1 MSKKTIEAPQKTSNS
16 RHPFSD
22 PENNAGFVMWQVSM
36 LWQRKLKGEL
46 DKLEITH
53 AQFLL
58 LAALDYQSTQKKIVS
73 QQDLATHCRIDK
85 MMTSKILNIMQ
96 KKGLI
101 TRRKNKMDTRSKT
114 LMLSEEGER
123 ILKAA
128 LKAVDRVDGDF
139 LLPLGLNG
147 MSFQDDMRSLLK
159 ANH

>member
-1 MSKKTIEAPQKTSNS
+1 MSKKTAEASVKVSNA

-36 LWQRKLKGEL
+36 LWQRKLKAEL
-46 DKLEITH
+46 DKLGLTH

-58 LAALDYQSTQKKIVS
+58 LAALDYQSTQKKVVS

-85 MMTSKILNIMQ
+85 MMTSKILRIMQ
-96 KKGLI
+96 KKGFI

-114 LMLSEEGER
+114 LVVSEEGETV
-123 ILKAA
+123 LKQA

-139 LLPLGLNG
+139 VLPLGLNA
-147 MSFQDDMRSLLK
+147 MSFQDDMRMLLRT
-159 ANH
+159 NS

>member
-1 MSKKTIEAPQKTSNS
+1 MSKKTAEASVKVSNA

-36 LWQRKLKGEL
+36 LWQRKLKAEL
-46 DKLEITH
+46 DKLGLTH

-58 LAALDYQSTQKKIVS
+58 LAALDYQSTQKKVVS

-85 MMTSKILNIMQ
+85 MMTSKILRIMQ
-96 KKGLI
+96 KKGFI

-114 LMLSEEGER
+114 LVVSEEGEMV
-123 ILKAA
+123 LKQA

-139 LLPLGLNG
+139 VLPLGLNA
-147 MSFQDDMRSLLK
+147 MSFQDDMRMLLRT
-159 ANH
+159 NS